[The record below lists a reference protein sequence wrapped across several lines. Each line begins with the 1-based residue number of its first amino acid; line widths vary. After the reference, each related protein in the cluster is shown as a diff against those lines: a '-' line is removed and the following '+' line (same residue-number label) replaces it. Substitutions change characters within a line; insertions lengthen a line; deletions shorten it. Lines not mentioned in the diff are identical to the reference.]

1 MHISLGKHMTCFRS
15 DISMPPK
22 KTSPIACQATSNP
35 TKWIVNSRI
44 FYRCRILQNAIGE
57 EFQQMSN
64 KPTCVFLGSKSWYCH
79 WTPGQSSSSPR
90 LWLGWLTSPFAQSKY
105 PKDHMQNA
113 LMIVLNIEIHGRSK
127 SSFDGWFCHWSM
139 MYQVHV
145 SRSFW
150 YPNWVKCPIC
160 NLICLF
166 YHAGRCL
173 VYILLLRI
181 NSCVCGFWTFRH
193 SRRELHSGV
202 NLQVPTGN
210 LTFALPNPAVPEN
223 VSWLQGGT
231 QLLGYG
237 ESWFV
242 IANKLHL
249 T

>member
-64 KPTCVFLGSKSWYCH
+64 KPTCVFLGSKSWYRH

-173 VYILLLRI
+173 VYILSASNQFLCVWFLDISSFKKGASLR
-181 NSCVCGFWTFRH
+181 G
-193 SRRELHSGV
+193 
-202 NLQVPTGN
+202 
-210 LTFALPNPAVPEN
+210 
-223 VSWLQGGT
+223 
-231 QLLGYG
+231 
-237 ESWFV
+237 
-242 IANKLHL
+242 
-249 T
+249 